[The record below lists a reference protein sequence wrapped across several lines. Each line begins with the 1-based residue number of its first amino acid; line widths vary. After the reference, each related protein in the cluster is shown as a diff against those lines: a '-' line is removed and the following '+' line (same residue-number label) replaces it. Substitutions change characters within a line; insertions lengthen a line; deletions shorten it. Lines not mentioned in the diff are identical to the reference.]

1 MFRRCI
7 PAIAFYQILCL
18 ALTWPSGC
26 FAQSGGVQEPLSSES
41 GRRSDWPDFLG
52 PQRNAKSIEANL
64 NWDWPAAGP
73 PIVWEVPLG
82 TSYSQPTIANNKLF
96 HFDRYGDV
104 ARLICRD
111 AESGKE
117 LWTLDH
123 PTEYED
129 LLGYNNGPRCTP
141 VVDGEHV
148 YTMSAEGILQCAQVA
163 DGERV
168 WMIDTMEKFGVVQN
182 FFGVGST
189 PVVFKDVVIANI
201 GGSPPNSPPNVYA
214 GNVRGNGTGVVAFD
228 KLTGEVRWQASDE
241 LASYASP
248 VIAEI
253 DGRPWCFVYARGGLV
268 ALDPRSG
275 EVEFEFPWRSRLLE
289 SAIASSPV
297 VVGDEVLISE
307 SYELGSALLRAKP
320 GEYEEVWTDRNKHRD
335 QSLMLHWNT
344 PVVLDGYIYGSSGR
358 HSGQAELR
366 CVEWKTGRVM
376 WSKPGLRWSSLL
388 YVDGRLLC
396 LSEDGTL
403 RVLRPNPEEYD
414 ELAEFQ
420 FRDSTGQPL
429 LREPV
434 WVAPALS
441 DGKLYLR
448 GKDRLV
454 CLDLKAQSP

>member
-1 MFRRCI
+1 MSFAKQI
-7 PAIAFYQILCL
+7 WWIIALL
-18 ALTWPSGC
+18 ANTLNFSHG
-26 FAQSGGVQEPLSSES
+26 AEPTSAAH
-41 GRRSDWPDFLG
+41 DWPDFLG
-52 PQRNAKSIEANL
+52 PQRNAKSTETGL
-64 NWDWPAAGP
+64 NWNWPAAGP
-73 PIVWEVPLG
+73 PIVWGVPLG
-82 TSYSQPTIANNKLF
+82 TSYSQPTIAAGRLF

-104 ARLICRD
+104 ARLTCRD
-111 AESGKE
+111 AVTGEE

-141 VVDGEHV
+141 AVDDEHV
-148 YTMSAEGILQCAQVA
+148 YTMSAEGILQCANVA

-189 PVVFKDVVIANI
+189 PVVFEDVVIANI

-214 GNVRGNGTGVVAFD
+214 GQVRGNGSGVVAFD
-228 KLTGEVRWQASDE
+228 KRTGEVHWQASDE

-248 VIAEI
+248 VIATI
-253 DGRPWCFVYARGGLV
+253 DGRPWCFVFARGGLV
-268 ALDPRSG
+268 GLDPRRG
-275 EVEFEFPWRSRLLE
+275 KVEFEFPWRSKLLE

-297 VVGDEVLISE
+297 VVGDEVFISE
-307 SYELGSALLRAKP
+307 SYELGSALLRARP
-320 GEYEEVWTDRNKHRD
+320 GGFDEVWTDRNKRRD
-335 QSLMLHWNT
+335 QSLLLHWNT
-344 PVVLDGYIYGSSGR
+344 PVVLDGYLYGSSGR

-376 WSKPGLRWSSLL
+376 WSKPGLRWSSMF
-388 YVDGRLLC
+388 YVDGHLLC

-403 RVLRPNPEEYD
+403 RVLRPNPEKYD
-414 ELAEFQ
+414 ELAVVQ
-420 FRDSTGQPL
+420 FRDSNGLPL

-434 WVAPALS
+434 WVAPALA

-454 CLDLKAQSP
+454 CFELRSKSL